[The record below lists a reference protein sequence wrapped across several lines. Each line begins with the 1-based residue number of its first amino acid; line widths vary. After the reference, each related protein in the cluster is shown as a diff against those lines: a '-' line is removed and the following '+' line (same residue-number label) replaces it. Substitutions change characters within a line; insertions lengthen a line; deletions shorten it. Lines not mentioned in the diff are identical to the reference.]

1 MVRPRIIRRYAG
13 WSFGFLL
20 LIACAVGYA
29 EDVRYHGVPLDE
41 NRRLL
46 IRETLGDC
54 KVGYIERTR
63 SAGKDLIDVAPE
75 GPGVSPRVTT
85 PPKYLV
91 EIRAEVLKS
100 SAPNYLQNPGEWYRL
115 TFETLDLKPHYAGK
129 MEVPASKARDSV
141 YYIFQRLADQ
151 SSGINRQALEAAAPL
166 VTEIFKE
173 EQRLP
178 AEIYTSVLESRSG
191 KFRITPRTRQRRKI
205 EPSQTFAPKLQIDRP
220 ELGATIRKREL
231 EALPKDATRPGEIAG
246 PPADRRITRPPVEPS
261 GADSE
266 EGDYSDQNK

>member
-1 MVRPRIIRRYAG
+1 MKPRNMNRPSAG
-13 WSFGFLL
+13 RLL
-20 LIACAVGYA
+20 GIVVLTVCVTSHA

-46 IRETLGDC
+46 IKETLGDC

-63 SAGKDLIDVAPE
+63 SAGTNLIDVAPE

-91 EIRAEVLKS
+91 EIRAEILKS

-115 TFETLDLKPHYAGK
+115 TFETLDLEPHYAGK

-141 YYIFQRLADQ
+141 YYIFQQLADR

-191 KFRITPRTRQRRKI
+191 SFRITPRTRQRRKI
-205 EPSQTFAPKLQIDRP
+205 EPSQTFAPNLEVDRP
-220 ELGATIRKREL
+220 ELGATIRKRDL

-246 PPADRRITRPPVEPS
+246 PPADRRLTRPLVEPS
-261 GADSE
+261 GADIE
-266 EGDYSDQNK
+266 EGDYSDQTK